1 MLLDTNVVSNFL
13 KPSAAEQFPAVD
25 KFVREVLE
33 ESNLAISCITQFE
46 LRRGVEALA
55 LKGQGKTRRVKLLKF
70 LDRCDVLG
78 LDVAG
83 GAGWNYAAALWAK
96 LKNKKPSITLADA
109 DLLIAATAGF
119 HRRTLVTAEKKLVEN
134 LRAVGFD
141 DVRLLTE
148 A

>member
-1 MLLDTNVVSNFL
+1 MLLDTNVVSSFL
-13 KPSAAEQFPAVD
+13 KPNAAEQFPAVD

-55 LKGQGKTRRVKLLKF
+55 LEGQGKTRRVKLLKF

-83 GAGWNYAAALWAK
+83 GAGWNYAATLWAK
-96 LKNKKPSITLADA
+96 LKN
-109 DLLIAATAGF
+109 LL
-119 HRRTLVTAEKKLVEN
+119 KLSGIRGHA
-134 LRAVGFD
+134 RAW
-141 DVRLLTE
+141 
-148 A
+148 